1 MIRHWLPVAA
11 CAALATL
18 FAIGSTA
25 ASAEEAK
32 AGAEPDLARA
42 KQLVSQVCAA
52 CHGPDGNSPTPAY
65 PSIAAQP
72 ADYITVQ
79 LAHFKAG
86 VRPNPIMQPI
96 AMTLSDADMRALG
109 AFFAQQKARGDT
121 AKDRDTVT
129 LAQKLYRGGD
139 ASADIPACASC
150 HGPDGAG
157 VPKNFP
163 RIGGQHADYTYAQLK
178 AFKAGERG
186 GGEHAAK
193 DPNGSIMATIAA
205 RLTDAQMKA
214 LADYTAGLR

>member
-1 MIRHWLPVAA
+1 MTRHWLPVAA
-11 CAALATL
+11 FATVAALAAMGPTRA
-18 FAIGSTA
+18 F
-25 ASAEEAK
+25 AEEAK

-79 LAHFKAG
+79 LAHFKSG

-96 AMTLSDADMRALG
+96 AATLSDADMRALG
-109 AFFAQQKARGDT
+109 AFMAQQKARGDT
-121 AKDRDTVT
+121 AKDRNSVMI
-129 LAQKLYRGGD
+129 AQTLYRAGD
-139 ASADIPACASC
+139 AETGLPACASC

-157 VPKNFP
+157 VPKNYP

-193 DPNGSIMATIAA
+193 DPNGSIMATIAS